1 MGQNSDGGISDF
13 WISGQS
19 FIKKNCHK
27 SRISHDIDIKIGP
40 VTKLDKGNTTLSKKT
55 DNDVTS
61 ANCDII
67 VIFLIY
73 G

>member
-40 VTKLDKGNTTLSKKT
+40 VTRLDKGNTTLSKK
-55 DNDVTS
+55 NW
-61 ANCDII
+61 
-67 VIFLIY
+67 
-73 G
+73 